1 MLQLASTGAGRHAL
15 AFFAAFL
22 LASEPTRALAS
33 DDPGAGSR
41 PDVGSWR
48 FAGFPVVTYGSDLG
62 LQLGAALFL
71 YRRLPEQPEADD
83 RLTLSLSLAT
93 RGPRTIDL
101 GTTMR
106 RLFSTSL
113 RLDANLHLAD
123 DRLMPYW
130 GEGAGLG
137 GLSTPPGAGSPPPP
151 YRYHDRRMFTSV
163 ALRGVLISPV
173 GWHVRARWLDVDVR
187 KQSAL
192 LAAADPPGA
201 RGGRVALGE
210 VGLLVDTRDQE
221 VETRRGVFATASAF
235 QAPRLGGVSDFAFH
249 GYDAALRVYVP
260 LWPGGT
266 LQARALYDLKVAGA
280 LAESP
285 GTAAVPFFER
295 MLYEGLR
302 FGEGLGGAGTLRG
315 VARFRLA
322 GDEKALVNVEVRE
335 RLAATHLLGRR
346 EEWEVAA
353 GFDAGR
359 ARQAGYAPVHAQ
371 GVAIGAR
378 MIWDRSVVV
387 RLDVARALGG
397 ADYAAYLA
405 FGKLF

>member
-1 MLQLASTGAGRHAL
+1 MLQLASTGAGRVAL
-15 AFFAAFL
+15 ASLAAFL
-22 LASEPTRALAS
+22 LASEPTTALVGE
-33 DDPGAGSR
+33 PGAGAR

-48 FAGFPVVTYGSDLG
+48 FAGFPVVTYGSDVG

-71 YRRLPEQPEADD
+71 YRRLPERPDAED
-83 RLTLSLSLAT
+83 RLALSLSFAT
-93 RGPRTIDL
+93 RGPRTLDL
-101 GTTMR
+101 GTTAR
-106 RLFSTSL
+106 RLFGTSL
-113 RLDANLHLAD
+113 RLGANLHLAD

-137 GLSTPPGAGSPPPP
+137 GLSTPPGAGAPPLP
-151 YRYHDRRMFTSV
+151 YRYHDRRMFASV
-163 ALRGVLISPV
+163 ALRGVLIGPV
-173 GWHVRARWLDVDVR
+173 GWHLRARWLDVDVR

-192 LAAADPPGA
+192 LAAFNPPGA

-221 VETRRGVFATASAF
+221 VETHRGVYATASVF
-235 QAPRLGGVSDFAFH
+235 QAPQLGGVSDFAFH

-266 LQARALYDLKVAGA
+266 FQARALYDLKVTGA
-280 LAESP
+280 LAESR

-295 MLYEGLR
+295 MLFEGLQ

-322 GDEKALVNVEVRE
+322 GDEKALVNVEVRT
-335 RLAATHLLGRR
+335 RLATTHLLGRR
-346 EEWEVAA
+346 EEWELAA

-371 GVAIGAR
+371 GVALGAR
-378 MIWDRSVVV
+378 MLWDASVLT
-387 RLDVARALGG
+387 RLDVARALDGTG
-397 ADYAAYLA
+397 YAVYLA